1 MKQKIDPAALAKL
14 PEAKRREVL
23 ALSEELEQK
32 YQQNPLLRYQ
42 PHEKQIEFHSSTDH
56 FKCFLGGNR
65 SGKTTAGIL
74 DDIIQAVDRD
84 CLPEKLLPYKK
95 FEPPFHCRIVTP
107 GADVLEGVVF
117 QKLREWCPKDQLVG
131 GSFDKAYSKS
141 RKLLHFVNGSYFDF
155 LSYGQDLDM
164 FSGAAKHR
172 IHYDEEPPKDIRQE
186 GKMRLL
192 DYKGADEIFTMTPVI
207 GMSSWM
213 YDEIWQPWQKGEL
226 QNGIVVLV
234 DMDDNPY
241 LDKDQKAIAVAGYSK
256 EELEARKKGRFV
268 SFSGMIYNEFQP
280 HIHIIQERELPKGVE
295 IYVGIDPGIRHM
307 AAVVW
312 TYVAASGKMVVFD
325 ELALQGHTIADVC
338 KAIDAINRK
347 HGGNMPIVPNWYVID
362 PAAQNR
368 SHQTGRSDQMEY
380 MDHGVITILGQ
391 NAVTAGINR
400 VKERFEANQLF
411 IMDNCQ
417 NVIDELRKYR
427 WSKPT
432 RTENDTKEVPVKKD
446 DHLLDALR
454 YVVASRPYEPTTEVD
469 ERFMGP
475 VELALKNAI
484 NRTKTYEIPIDP
496 QLGAIFN

>member
-1 MKQKIDPAALAKL
+1 MRRIDPAALEKL
-14 PEAKRREVL
+14 SAAQREQVRTIS
-23 ALSEELEQK
+23 AEIEQQ
-32 YQQNPLLRYQ
+32 YQRNPLLKYR
-42 PHEKQIEFHSSTDH
+42 PHPKQVEFHESTAH

-74 DDIIQAVDRD
+74 DDVIQAVDAG
-84 CLPEKLLPYKK
+84 CLPAALLAYKK
-95 FEPPFHCRIVTP
+95 FGPPFHCRIITP

-117 QKLREWCPKDQLVG
+117 QKLREWCPREQLVG
-131 GSFDKAYSKS
+131 DSFDKAYSKS
-141 RKLLHFVNGSYFDF
+141 RKLLHFKNGSYFDF
-155 LSYGQDLDM
+155 LTYGQDLDM

-192 DYKGADEIFTMTPVI
+192 DYKGADEIFTMTPIV

-213 YDEIWQPWQKGEL
+213 FDEIWTPWQKGEL
-226 QNGIVVLV
+226 RNGIVVLV

-241 LDKDQKAIAVAGYSK
+241 LDAEQKQIAIAGYSK

-268 SFSGMIYNEFQP
+268 SFSGMIYGEFQP
-280 HIHIIQERELPKGVE
+280 ARHIIQEREIPRNVE
-295 IYVGIDPGIRHM
+295 IYIGIDPGIRHM

-312 TYVAASGKMVVFD
+312 AYVTESDTMVIFD
-325 ELALQGHTIADVC
+325 ELALQGHTIAQVC
-338 KAIDAINRK
+338 KAIDGVNRK
-347 HGGNMPIVPNWYVID
+347 HGTILANWTVID
-362 PAAQNR
+362 PAARNV

-400 VKERFEANQLF
+400 VKERLEADKLF

-417 NVIDELRKYR
+417 TLIDEFRKYR
-427 WSKPT
+427 WVTQT
-432 RTENDTKEVPVKKD
+432 RSENDSKEQPVKAD

-454 YVVASRPYEPTTEVD
+454 YVVASRPYTPDAEKE
-469 ERFMGP
+469 ERFMTP
-475 VELALKNAI
+475 VELANKEDDA
-484 NRTKTYEIPIDP
+484 RAFSQSRSQPKTDM
-496 QLGAIFN
+496 GAIFS

>member
-1 MKQKIDPAALAKL
+1 MNLRINPAALAKL
-14 PEAKRREVL
+14 PEAQQREALV
-23 ALSEELEQK
+23 LSEQLEVK
-32 YQQNPLLRYQ
+32 YQQNPLLRYE
-42 PHEKQIEFHSSTDH
+42 PHEKQIEFHESRDH

-117 QKLREWCPKDQLVG
+117 QKLREWCPKDQLPG

-141 RKLLHFVNGSYFDF
+141 RKILKFSNGSYFDF
-155 LSYGQDLDM
+155 LSYGQELDM

-172 IHYDEEPPKDIRQE
+172 LHYDEEPPKDIRQE

-213 YDEIWQPWQKGEL
+213 FDEIWEPYQKGTL
-226 QNGIVVLV
+226 KNGIVVLV

-241 LDKDQKAIAVAGYSK
+241 LDPDQKAIAVEGYSK

-280 HIHIIQERELPKGVE
+280 SVHIIDEREIPKGVE

-312 TYVAASGKMVVFD
+312 TYVNEAGKMVVFD
-325 ELALQGHTIADVC
+325 ELSLQGHTVADVC
-338 KAIDAINRK
+338 KGIAAINLK
-347 HGGNMPIVPNWYVID
+347 HGGIIPNWYVID

-380 MDHGVITILGQ
+380 MDHGVIAILGQ

-400 VKERFEANQLF
+400 VKERFENNHLF
-411 IMDNCQ
+411 IMKNCT
-417 NVIDELRKYR
+417 VLIDELRKYR

-432 RTENDTKEVPVKKD
+432 RTENDSKEVPVKKD

-454 YVVASRPYEPTTEVD
+454 YVVASRPYEPTKEKD
-469 ERFMGP
+469 EEFMTP
-475 VELALKNAI
+475 QELALKNI
-484 NRTKTYEIPIDP
+484 WNPNKPNDIPVDP
-496 QLGAIFN
+496 QLGAIFA